1 MAYETNY
8 YQQQGSG
15 DTGEPGTPGTGDPTT
30 PQTPVEIDTTT
41 IISKD
46 FKIMT
51 GRDSGDVVGSGNLTL
66 FINGLK
72 SIYKLSA
79 TLPLIDPPTVENN
92 ANVTRYYANV
102 GKISMIGS
110 AMRGTDDGL
119 ALFEISI
126 INRTPDNFLQLF
138 YYGGSGNGVMN
149 TVFMNT

>member
-8 YQQQGSG
+8 YQQQSSG
-15 DTGEPGTPGTGDPTT
+15 DAGEPGTPGTGDPTT
-30 PQTPVEIDTTT
+30 PPTPVELDTS
-41 IISKD
+41 IVRSKD

-51 GRDSGDVVGSGNLTL
+51 GRDSGDVVGSGNLTV
-66 FINGLK
+66 FSNGLK

-92 ANVTRYYANV
+92 AYVTRYYANV
-102 GKISMIGS
+102 GNMSMIGN
-110 AMRGTDDGL
+110 ATRGTDDGL
-119 ALFEISI
+119 ALFGISI